1 MTMNGDLGK
10 RAVVITGASTGIG
23 RACAIHLDALGYRV
37 FAGVRSQAD
46 AERIGREGSGRL
58 TPILLDVTDVGAIVS
73 AAKEIGAAVG
83 DAGLAGL
90 VNNAGIVV
98 SSPIEYVPLD
108 DLRRQFEVNVIGAVA
123 VTQAFLPLLR
133 RARGRIVNIGSIG
146 GRNALPF
153 VGPYAASKSALAAI
167 TESLRRELRGSGIE
181 VSLIEP
187 GAVATPIW
195 EKSDAAAMER
205 MTKFPPEVA
214 TLYGP
219 AMLKVQ
225 AAAKKVR
232 AGAVPPEMVAKAV
245 EDALTSPRP
254 RARTLIGTEAKVQ
267 ALLRWLLPDRL
278 LDAFFAK
285 FLGL

>member
-1 MTMNGDLGK
+1 MATNADLEKG
-10 RAVVITGASTGIG
+10 AVVVTGASTGIG
-23 RACAIHLDALGYRV
+23 RACALHLEGLGYRV

-58 TPILLDVTDVGAIVS
+58 VPILLDVTDVGTIVS

-83 DAGLAGL
+83 DAGLKGL

-98 SSPIEYVPLD
+98 TAPIEFVPLD

-133 RARGRIVNIGSIG
+133 RAKGRIVNIGSIG

-195 EKSDAAAMER
+195 EKSEAAAMER
-205 MTKFPPEVA
+205 MAKFPPEVA

-219 AMLKVQ
+219 ALVKVQ
-225 AAAKKVR
+225 AAAKKVS
-232 AGAVPPEMVAKAV
+232 AGAVPPEVVAKAV
-245 EDALTSPRP
+245 EEALTSPRP
-254 RARTLIGTEAKVQ
+254 RTRTLIGTEAKVQ
-267 ALLRWLLPDRL
+267 AFLRWLLPDRL

-285 FLGL
+285 VLGL